1 MFFMKESTFY
11 KFIKSIFAPILSI
24 FWKIEVH
31 GSENI
36 PQEGKFIL
44 CSNHISN
51 MDPILLD
58 MVFRRQIFF
67 MAKEELF
74 KNKLFGNFIKKL
86 GAFPVKR
93 GKGDIGALNLAKK
106 ILENGNILG
115 IFIEGTRSKT
125 GELLKPK
132 PGAVILAN
140 ETKSKIL
147 PVCIK
152 SAFGTKVKMFK
163 KVIINIGESIEPTD
177 LGIVSGKSV
186 EIRSAS
192 RFVMDKI
199 AELKSM

>member
-1 MFFMKESTFY
+1 MKESNFY
-11 KFIKSIFAPILSI
+11 KFIRAVFAPILSI
-24 FWKIEVH
+24 FWKIEVR
-31 GSENI
+31 GLENI
-36 PQEGKFIL
+36 PREGGVIL

-51 MDPILLD
+51 IDPILLD
-58 MVFRRQIFF
+58 MVFKRQIFF

-74 KNKLFGNFIKKL
+74 KNRLFGKFIKKL

-93 GKGDIGALNLAKK
+93 GRGDVGALKFAKK

-132 PGAVILAN
+132 PGAAILAN
-140 ETKSKIL
+140 ETNSKIL

-152 SAFGTKVKMFK
+152 PAFGIKVKMFK
-163 KVIINIGESIEPTD
+163 KVIISIGKILDPRD

-192 RFVMDKI
+192 RLIMDKI
-199 AELKSM
+199 AKLRDI

>member
-1 MFFMKESTFY
+1 MKESIFY
-11 KFIKSIFAPILSI
+11 KFIKAIFAPILSI

-31 GSENI
+31 GIENI
-36 PQEGKFIL
+36 PDEGKVIL

-58 MVFRRQIFF
+58 MVFKRQIFF

-74 KNKLFGNFIKKL
+74 KNKLFGSFIKKL

-93 GKGDIGALNLAKK
+93 GRGDIGALNLAKK
-106 ILENGNILG
+106 TLENGNILG

-140 ETKSKIL
+140 ETNSKIL
-147 PVCIK
+147 PVCIRP
-152 SAFGTKVKMFK
+152 SAGIKVKMFK
-163 KVIINIGESIEPTD
+163 KVIISIGESLEPTD
-177 LGIVSGKSV
+177 LGIISGKSV

-192 RFVMDKI
+192 RLVMEKI
-199 AELKSM
+199 AKLKGI